1 MEPIFS
7 DECMERVLKICA
19 SMEDALNRFTEAWNA
34 IQIGYQFD
42 FEGNLL
48 ACISEESESRTEY
61 SNPPNLYARET
72 AKRRKYN
79 PQKLRKTDL
88 YLRAKPPIIRRS

>member
-7 DECMERVLKICA
+7 VEYLEKVREICA
-19 SMEDALNRFTEAWNA
+19 SIEDALSRFIEAWNA

-42 FEGNLL
+42 FEKDLL

-61 SNPPNLYARET
+61 S
-72 AKRRKYN
+72 N